1 MKTIFECIGKEN
13 PTLQEID
20 DWICKLAQE
29 SSSVG
34 DGKRWTKES
43 RTAIC
48 RWVLRSL
55 VYGELKMDVL
65 KYLGHPE
72 FNPKLSTK

>member
-1 MKTIFECIGKEN
+1 MSSIKEIFGKEN
-13 PTLQEID
+13 PTLEEID
-20 DWICKLAQE
+20 DWICKTAQKAASE
-29 SSSVG
+29 G

-55 VYGELKMDVL
+55 VYGELKPQVL
-65 KYLGHPE
+65 ETLKKP
-72 FNPKLSTK
+72 NN